1 MLISSES
8 AESGP
13 CCPPQ
18 GLPPKDNR
26 TPTSA
31 DSPGRDIL
39 TLSMDIC
46 DVYLG
51 MGQDAF
57 ERLVRSVSIG
67 KLKTYQMYEGFKV
80 RAHLPK
86 VNTELLRK
94 SVPRFWARLEAG
106 DQDFGRDLAQAVL
119 VSHLEMIVAI
129 LDFLGVPHESGF
141 FAKDMDPKPFFTEGW
156 EDRVYQKFRESFPE
170 PLLVFYVNHLRWELL
185 GATEP
190 YRPASPSAA

>member
-1 MLISSES
+1 MLTSR
-8 AESGP
+8 ESGNAAWFP
-13 CCPPQ
+13 RLQGRRSKITGPPPPQ
-18 GLPPKDNR
+18 TGPE
-26 TPTSA
+26 
-31 DSPGRDIL
+31 RDIL
-39 TLSMDIC
+39 TLSMQLS

-67 KLKTYQMYEGFKV
+67 RLKTFQMYEGFKV

-94 SVPRFWARLEAG
+94 SVPKFWARLEAR
-106 DQDFGRDLAQAVL
+106 DEDFGRDLAQAVL

-129 LDFLGVPHESGF
+129 LDFLGVPHENGF
-141 FAKDMDPKPFFTEGW
+141 FAKDMDPKPYLAEGW
-156 EDRVYQKFRESFPE
+156 EERVYQKFRESFPE

-185 GATEP
+185 GATEL
-190 YRPASPSAA
+190 YRPASSNAA

>member
-1 MLISSES
+1 MLASIDSPALAIAGS
-8 AESGP
+8 APGCKTP
-13 CCPPQ
+13 
-18 GLPPKDNR
+18 DNR

-31 DSPGRDIL
+31 GRPGRDIL
-39 TLSMDIC
+39 TLSMEIS

-57 ERLVRSVSIG
+57 DRLVRSISIG

-80 RAHLPK
+80 RAHLSK

-94 SVPRFWARLEAG
+94 SVPKFWARLEAG
-106 DQDFGRDLAQAVL
+106 DQDFGRYLAQAIL

-129 LDFLGVPHESGF
+129 LDFLGVPHENGF
-141 FAKDMDPKPFFTEGW
+141 FAKDMDPKPFLTEGW
-156 EDRVYQKFRESFPE
+156 EDRVYQNFRDQYPE

-185 GATEP
+185 GATEL
-190 YRPASPSAA
+190 YRPVSPSAA